1 MAYIDKLLNKFNKIQ
16 NSINSLKGISAK
28 IQSLNYNTEIDKL
41 GDLKAKA
48 IKDLTD
54 RNEALRDLNAK
65 SGNLN
70 KDGYLKK
77 LPTTSRPELVYPFH
91 DNLANYLVFDIR
103 DRKVG
108 NELPAD
114 TIALYIPDEL
124 ISSATVS
131 FGQGEISPIAKAITG
146 VLDAFGDGT
155 SAGDAA
161 VDGTKAVVGSIS
173 NKIKN
178 FLTGGISNIKAGI
191 AINPQKE
198 TTLQPLEFR
207 TFSFNYEFNPRSE
220 EEATQVRKIIHT
232 FRMAMLPDG
241 LTAEE
246 LDDGRQVAEEQGIDT
261 TETGGRERN
270 ELFFSFPNVF
280 DVYFD
285 GPVGTKI
292 DGFLPAVCT
301 SAEVNYS
308 GGQKFAT
315 HYDGQPVKINL
326 SLSFQEIRVMTRR
339 NYKEI
344 SSFLH
349 DGEGA
354 NIIDNTNDSI
364 VDANNPRRP
373 VPVSTEVEKKIKR
386 VVPGQGGGAR

>member
-54 RNEALRDLNAK
+54 RNEALRDLNSK
-65 SGNLN
+65 SGSLN

-131 FGQGEISPIAKAITG
+131 FGQAEIGPIAKAITG

-161 VDGTKAVVGSIS
+161 VDGAKAVVGSIS
-173 NKIKN
+173 NKIQN
-178 FLTGGISNIKAGI
+178 FLTGGIKNIKAGI

-220 EEATQVRKIIHT
+220 EEAFQIRKIIHT

-241 LTAEE
+241 LTADN
-246 LDDGRQVAEEQGIDT
+246 LDESRKKVAQEQGVDLASD
-261 TETGGRERN
+261 GDGRERN

-280 DVYFD
+280 DIYFD

-315 HYDGQPVKINL
+315 HYDGQPVKITL

-349 DGEGA
+349 DGEGK
-354 NIIDNTNDSI
+354 NIIDNENESL
-364 VDANNPRRP
+364 VDGAN
-373 VPVSTEVEKKIKR
+373 T
-386 VVPGQGGGAR
+386 

>member
-41 GDLKAKA
+41 GERKTEALDK
-48 IKDLTD
+48 LTD
-54 RNEALRDLNAK
+54 RNNALKKINIQ
-65 SGNLN
+65 SGLSG
-70 KDGYLKK
+70 GYLKE
-77 LPTTSRPELVYPFH
+77 LPKSTRPELVYPFH

-108 NELPAD
+108 NDLPAD

-131 FGQGEISPIAKAITG
+131 FGSTEISPIAKAMSG
-146 VLDAFGDGT
+146 VLDAFGEGG
-155 SAGDAA
+155 AVGDAVA
-161 VDGTKAVVGSIS
+161 DGGKAVVGSIS

-178 FLTGGISNIKAGI
+178 FLTGGINNVKAGI

-220 EEATQVRKIIHT
+220 EETEQVRKIIHT

-241 LTAEE
+241 LTAGEFEKGEDLAKE
-246 LDDGRQVAEEQGIDT
+246 LDLSPNTSEG
-261 TETGGRERN
+261 RN

-280 DVYFD
+280 DIYFD
-285 GPVGTKI
+285 GPVGNKI

-315 HYDGQPVKINL
+315 HYDGQPVKIGL
-326 SLSFQEIRVMTRR
+326 ALSFQEIRVMTRR
-339 NYKEI
+339 NYKAI
-344 SSFLH
+344 SSYLH
-349 DGEGA
+349 DNSGA
-354 NIIDNTNDSI
+354 NILDNDNESI
-364 VDANNPRRP
+364 VGRQNPR
-373 VPVSTEVEKKIKR
+373 
-386 VVPGQGGGAR
+386 GDD

>member
-54 RNEALRDLNAK
+54 RNEALKDLNSK
-65 SGNLN
+65 SGSLN

-131 FGQGEISPIAKAITG
+131 FGQAEISPIAKAISG

-155 SAGDAA
+155 SAGDAG
-161 VDGTKAVVGSIS
+161 VDGVKTVVGSIS

-220 EEATQVRKIIHT
+220 EEAFQIRKIIHT

-241 LTAEE
+241 LTTGDLNAARGDSSDLTQG
-246 LDDGRQVAEEQGIDT
+246 LDTSNLD
-261 TETGGRERN
+261 GRERN

-280 DVYFD
+280 DIYFD

-315 HYDGQPVKINL
+315 HYDGQPVKISL
-326 SLSFQEIRVMTRR
+326 ALSFQEIRVMTRR

-373 VPVSTEVEKKIKR
+373 VPE
-386 VVPGQGGGAR
+386 GGGAS